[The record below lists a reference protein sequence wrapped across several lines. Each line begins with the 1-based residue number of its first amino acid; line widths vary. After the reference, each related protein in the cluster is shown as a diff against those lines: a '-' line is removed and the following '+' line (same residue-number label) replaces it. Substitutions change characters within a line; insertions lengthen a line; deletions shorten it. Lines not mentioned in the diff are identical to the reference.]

1 MRPTATSAVL
11 TSTAVR
17 GLRVVVIACLAAAGL
32 LVLSSPAAVGHAVLV
47 SSTPEDGSTVAT
59 MPGEIVLTFNERVTT
74 PAYVVAEAPDGTEV
88 ASGEARTDGTRVRAT
103 TRPADI
109 AGEYRISYRV
119 VSADGHP
126 ISGSVFVTVT
136 EGRTV
141 EKTRDGDDEHHA
153 SSGFLHEHRAHF
165 LWGAAGVIA
174 AAALLLW
181 PRRRE
186 EKEDAR

>member
-1 MRPTATSAVL
+1 M
-11 TSTAVR
+11 TSTAAR
-17 GLRVVVIACLAAAGL
+17 GLRHVVLACVTAVGL
-32 LVLSSPAAVGHAVLV
+32 LVLSSPTAVGHAVLV
-47 SSTPEDGSTVAT
+47 STTPADGSTVAIL
-59 MPGEIVLTFNERVTT
+59 PDEIVLTFNERVTT
-74 PAYVVAEAPDGTEV
+74 PAYVVAEAPDGTQV
-88 ASGEARTDGTRVRAT
+88 ASGEARTDGKSVRAT
-103 TRPADI
+103 TNPADI

-126 ISGSVFVTVT
+126 IDGSVYVTVT

-141 EKTRDGDDEHHA
+141 EKTRAEDDEDTGA
-153 SSGFLHEHRAHF
+153 GFVHEHRAHF

-186 EKEDAR
+186 DKEDA